1 MNILKSG
8 LYIVSTPIGNLDDIT
23 LRSLDVLKNSD
34 IILCEDTR
42 RSLKLLNHFNIN
54 KKLISYH
61 KFNEKKQLNQIIQ
74 YLNEGKILSL
84 ISDAGTPILSDPGL
98 LLIRECVAKKI
109 NIHPIPGPSS
119 ITTSLSV
126 SGFSDQFVFFGFLPK
141 TEAELKKT
149 LLNLKDIPFSIVF
162 FVPALKINFYLKIF
176 KLFFSGRDIFL
187 ARELT
192 KIHETFYRDSIDKIK
207 LFKKSFYLVDESYN
221 SNPLSLKSALKNFD
235 MIKVDNSKKHLVL
248 GDMLELGKY
257 SKKLHIEIGKC
268 INRTSLKNINVIGD
282 DVKWVFNNLNQ
293 DKKGLFIKKKSQI
306 IDLIK
311 NNLNN
316 NDYLMIKGSN
326 STGLN
331 TLVNQIKTG
340 KINAL

>member
-1 MNILKSG
+1 MNNFSSG

-126 SGFSDQFVFFGFLPK
+126 SGFSDQFVFFGF
-141 TEAELKKT
+141 
-149 LLNLKDIPFSIVF
+149 
-162 FVPALKINFYLKIF
+162 
-176 KLFFSGRDIFL
+176 
-187 ARELT
+187 
-192 KIHETFYRDSIDKIK
+192 
-207 LFKKSFYLVDESYN
+207 
-221 SNPLSLKSALKNFD
+221 
-235 MIKVDNSKKHLVL
+235 
-248 GDMLELGKY
+248 
-257 SKKLHIEIGKC
+257 
-268 INRTSLKNINVIGD
+268 
-282 DVKWVFNNLNQ
+282 
-293 DKKGLFIKKKSQI
+293 
-306 IDLIK
+306 
-311 NNLNN
+311 
-316 NDYLMIKGSN
+316 
-326 STGLN
+326 
-331 TLVNQIKTG
+331 
-340 KINAL
+340 